1 MTLTVLLVSTLL
13 AFSLCFATFI
23 LYMHSKR
30 KSAPDLGLIELLFL
44 ANFFYMIGYALELVS
59 QNVMLKLLFNHMQ
72 YLGIPFIVP
81 LWLMICVRFCYQDF
95 KWTLPKTALVLIVP
109 VTTFVMNLTHTMN
122 GMLYSSYAAE
132 TWNSLMVVIFQK
144 GPWYYAESVWRI
156 AVLSITIWLLARTHH
171 RAEGIQKRQAFML
184 LILSACAMAFS
195 VSSVVS
201 TQTSAIDFVVL
212 LISLSAILLFTTLF
226 KYSLFDLVPLA
237 YSKLFDGMDYPAL
250 VLADS
255 MMVIKANKAAA
266 KLFPKVKDGRCYVPF
281 RSLFTSERD
290 LSSRLMEKGESLVE
304 VGADPEKRFFS
315 AKLTRLNLKE
325 SVVHKDYGYL
335 LVLSDVTSHVNLARD
350 LKIEASVDPLTGLFN
365 RRSFYESAQRLM
377 EHSAV
382 EGDTVS
388 LIMIDI
394 DHYKKVNDTYGHQA
408 GDRVLKDV
416 SHIISDQMR
425 EKDIVVRYG
434 GEEFVILLPGTA
446 HEAAMSVAKRVCGA
460 VRQYD
465 FIADDRLIHL
475 TISAGIV
482 TIPKV
487 ACSSSIDQLIYL
499 ADSALYE
506 AKSKGRDRICFRIT
520 D

>member
-1 MTLTVLLVSTLL
+1 MVLLASILF

-30 KSAPDLGLIELLFL
+30 KSTPDIGLIELLFL
-44 ANFFYMIGYALELVS
+44 ANFFYMVGYALELIS
-59 QNVMLKLLFNHMQ
+59 QDVVLKLLFNHMQ
-72 YLGIPFIVP
+72 YMGIPFIVP
-81 LWLMICVRFCYQDF
+81 LWFMICVRFCYQDF
-95 KWTLPKTALVLIVP
+95 KWTLPKTALVLIIP

-122 GMLYSSYAAE
+122 GMLYSSYATE
-132 TWNSLMVVIFQK
+132 TWNRLMVVIFQK
-144 GPWYYAESVWRI
+144 GPWYYVDSVWRI
-156 AVLSITIWLLARTHH
+156 AVLSITIWLFIRTYR
-171 RAEGIQKRQAFML
+171 RAEGIRKRQAFML
-184 LILSACAMAFS
+184 LVLSACAMAFS
-195 VSSVVS
+195 VSPVVH
-201 TQTSAIDFVVL
+201 TQTSGIDLAVL
-212 LISLSAILLFTTLF
+212 LISVSAILMFTILF

-250 VLADS
+250 VLSDS
-255 MMVIKANKAAA
+255 MIVIKTNKAAA
-266 KLFPKVKDGRCYVPF
+266 ELFPQVKDGRCYVPF
-281 RSLFTSERD
+281 RSLFASERD
-290 LSSRLMEKGESLVE
+290 LSSRLVEKGESLVE
-304 VGADPEKRFFS
+304 VGADPAKRFFS
-315 AKLTRLNLKE
+315 AKLTRLNLQE
-325 SVVHKDYGYL
+325 SIVRKDYGYL

-350 LKIEASVDPLTGLFN
+350 LKVEASVDPLTGLFN
-365 RRSFYESAQRLM
+365 RRSFYESAQSLM

-408 GDRVLKDV
+408 GDCVLKDV
-416 SHIISDQMR
+416 SHIISGQMR

-446 HEAAMSVAKRVCGA
+446 HEAAMSAAKRVCAA
-460 VRQYD
+460 VRQHD

-482 TIPKV
+482 TVQKV
-487 ACSSSIDQLIYL
+487 ASASSIDQLIYL

-506 AKSKGRDRICFRIT
+506 AKSKGRDRICFRIA